1 VPIQKLAIK
10 TVSLSIQK
18 SAAKNFVVALPIQK
32 SAAKNYA
39 AADLEIGSQKL
50 CRC

>member
-1 VPIQKLAIK
+1 LLGF
-10 TVSLSIQK
+10 TLS
-18 SAAKNFVVALPIQK
+18 LPIQK
-32 SAAKNYA
+32 SAITTASLRIQKLEANYA